1 MRASTAFASDAF
13 VLHTY
18 PYKETSLIIETFT
31 RSHGRVAMVAKGAK
45 RGGGSKYA
53 LGAFQPISVEWFG
66 RAEMKTLRAADHLR
80 IYPQLRGA
88 ALMAGFYLNELI
100 LKLVPKDDAHEALFD
115 AYATAVE
122 RLAQLSPTV
131 ARELESTLRGFEL
144 TLLEEL
150 GYGLTLTHEADSD
163 TAIDPRATYHY
174 AVERGPVRID
184 EASATRAI
192 ELGALAGRT
201 LLALAQRE
209 LSDAAVLIQAKQL
222 MRRVINHHLGD
233 KSLHTRLLVREL
245 K

>member
-1 MRASTAFASDAF
+1 MRTDITHERHEVVERIALNVEFAVWITAQQGRERANIFGTNMASIWSRMYRNA
-13 VLHTY
+13 
-18 PYKETSLIIETFT
+18 
-31 RSHGRVAMVAKGAK
+31 GRPGVE
-45 RGGGSKYA
+45 RD
-53 LGAFQPISVEWFG
+53 LGKA
-66 RAEMKTLRAADHLR
+66 RH
-80 IYPQLRGA
+80 
-88 ALMAGFYLNELI
+88 AGNTQMPG
-100 LKLVPKDDAHEALFD
+100 VPHEALFE

-122 RLAQLSPTV
+122 RLAQLTPMV

-163 TAIDPRATYHY
+163 TAIDPKATYHY

-184 EASATRAI
+184 DATAQRAG

-209 LSDAAVLIQAKQL
+209 LSDATVLVQAKLL
-222 MRRVINHHLGD
+222 MRRVISHHLGE

>member
-1 MRASTAFASDAF
+1 MRASTAFSSDGF
-13 VLHTY
+13 VLHSY
-18 PYKETSLIIETFT
+18 PYKETSLIVEAFT

-66 RAEMKTLRAADHLR
+66 RADMKTLRTADHQR

-100 LKLVPKDDAHEALFD
+100 LKLVQKDDPHEGLFD
-115 AYATAVE
+115 AYALAIE
-122 RLAQLSPTV
+122 SLAQLSPVV
-131 ARELESTLRGFEL
+131 ARDLEATLRGFEL

-163 TAIDPRATYHY
+163 TQIDPTATYHY
-174 AVERGPVRID
+174 ALERGPVRID
-184 EASATRAI
+184 DASAQRAA

-209 LSDAAVLIQAKQL
+209 LSDATVLVQAKQL
-222 MRRVINHHLGD
+222 MRRVISHHLGE